1 MRGIILT
8 TLKELTVM
16 FGRRKA
22 GTLSRDLTGYHFSYD
37 TEYIKT
43 GSPISASLPFQ
54 NETFHSDF
62 LFPFFQGLLPEGW
75 YNDIVCRKMK
85 LDKEDWFGIL
95 ASSCSDCI
103 GAVWIRKEA

>member
-1 MRGIILT
+1 MKS
-8 TLKELTVM
+8 LKELTVM
-16 FGRRKA
+16 FGRKKA
-22 GTLSRDLTGYHFSYD
+22 GTLRRDVSGYYFSYD
-37 TEYIKT
+37 SEYMKK
-43 GSPISASLPFQ
+43 GSPVSASLPFK
-54 NETFHSDF
+54 NETFHSES

-85 LDKEDWFGIL
+85 LDKNDWFGIL